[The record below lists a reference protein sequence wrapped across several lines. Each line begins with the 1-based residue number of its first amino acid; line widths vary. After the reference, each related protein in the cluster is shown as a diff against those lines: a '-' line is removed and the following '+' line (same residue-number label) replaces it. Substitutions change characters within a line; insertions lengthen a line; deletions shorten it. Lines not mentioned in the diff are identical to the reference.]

1 MVSSRLL
8 LWTIAAS
15 WIASHVSAKASFAQE
30 PSDCSVVA
38 GQPVT
43 LMCVVANY
51 SGIVQWTKDG
61 LALGAEHHLPGW
73 PRYSIVGSTQGG
85 EHNLQVSRAE
95 LADDAVYECQAT
107 QAALR
112 SRPAHL
118 TVLIPPDEPTI
129 ENGPMVQLKA
139 GTPYNLTCRAER
151 AKPAAM
157 ITWYRDGTLQDGA
170 HYSKMIL
177 DDGKRESATSKL
189 LITPSDGDIG
199 RTFSCR
205 ASNAAAPDGKQTSVR
220 LNVQHPPTVRLSVH
234 PQPVQEGETVKF
246 TCSATA
252 NPDITGYRWAK
263 GGALIEGATENT
275 YETTVDHSYF
285 TEPVSCEVHNAVGST
300 NVTTLVDV
308 YFGPRIV
315 TEPQPQTVDRGSD
328 ATFTCAWSG
337 NPPLTLAWTRKGSN
351 VVLSNSNMLL
361 LKGVTQDD
369 TGRYVCKAIVPR
381 IGVGEKE
388 VMLNVNGPPI
398 ISSDLLQHAL
408 RGEKGRV
415 ECFIGSTP
423 PPDRIAWAWKEN
435 VLEVGTYERY
445 TVETVS
451 RVDGVLSTLT
461 ITNVMEGDFQT
472 AYNCTAWNGFGSDT
486 EIFTLREK
494 EVLSQ
499 GIVIGAGVSAAVVL
513 IIAAVA
519 VIIFCCRQRRRICT
533 ACMMCVTAKKDIKI
547 CKHDPKVEIV
557 HKDFDQI
564 RKEMSEEDIKL
575 PVMNGDQKFNYYPA
589 YSDETDTKTEQTTEP
604 SVSQDEA
611 DYKDLKD
618 PTNGYYNVRAHEEQ
632 STTRNAFSEFR
643 PLARPLYEPRPPSRL
658 SHASGYAHLGAY
670 PARPYDYEQAGGFE
684 PPQQPDGA
692 VAASAAAG
700 LGSGGV
706 AARPPFGAHAQT
718 GVYGGSVYAP
728 ASSSSSTAAAA
739 AVGMAGPFGV
749 GGSAGGVAGSGVG
762 VYAYGRVPAFE
773 GAGDTLDQASKHSL
787 SSRFSYA
794 SQHSDF
800 TARPLQQRMQTH
812 V

>member
-1 MVSSRLL
+1 
-8 LWTIAAS
+8 
-15 WIASHVSAKASFAQE
+15 
-30 PSDCSVVA
+30 
-38 GQPVT
+38 
-43 LMCVVANY
+43 
-51 SGIVQWTKDG
+51 
-61 LALGAEHHLPGW
+61 
-73 PRYSIVGSTQGG
+73 
-85 EHNLQVSRAE
+85 
-95 LADDAVYECQAT
+95 
-107 QAALR
+107 
-112 SRPAHL
+112 
-118 TVLIPPDEPTI
+118 
-129 ENGPMVQLKA
+129 
-139 GTPYNLTCRAER
+139 
-151 AKPAAM
+151 
-157 ITWYRDGTLQDGA
+157 
-170 HYSKMIL
+170 
-177 DDGKRESATSKL
+177 
-189 LITPSDGDIG
+189 
-199 RTFSCR
+199 
-205 ASNAAAPDGKQTSVR
+205 
-220 LNVQHPPTVRLSVH
+220 
-234 PQPVQEGETVKF
+234 
-246 TCSATA
+246 
-252 NPDITGYRWAK
+252 
-263 GGALIEGATENT
+263 
-275 YETTVDHSYF
+275 
-285 TEPVSCEVHNAVGST
+285 
-300 NVTTLVDV
+300 
-308 YFGPRIV
+308 GPRIV

-423 PPDRIAWAWKEN
+423 PAHHLAWAWKEN

-494 EVLSQ
+494 VDDSAAAPSTLRSPEVLSQ

-519 VIIFCCRQRRRICT
+519 VIIFCCRQRRRT
-533 ACMMCVTAKKDIKI
+533 KKDIKI

-575 PVMNGDQKFNYYPA
+575 PVMNA

-618 PTNGYYNVRAHEEQ
+618 PTNGYYNGRAHKEQ
-632 STTRNAFSEFR
+632 STT
-643 PLARPLYEPRPPSRL
+643 P
-658 SHASGYAHLGAY
+658 
-670 PARPYDYEQAGGFE
+670 
-684 PPQQPDGA
+684 
-692 VAASAAAG
+692 
-700 LGSGGV
+700 
-706 AARPPFGAHAQT
+706 
-718 GVYGGSVYAP
+718 
-728 ASSSSSTAAAA
+728 
-739 AVGMAGPFGV
+739 
-749 GGSAGGVAGSGVG
+749 
-762 VYAYGRVPAFE
+762 
-773 GAGDTLDQASKHSL
+773 
-787 SSRFSYA
+787 
-794 SQHSDF
+794 
-800 TARPLQQRMQTH
+800 
-812 V
+812 